1 MTFRKKWVMEIVQ
14 SELKCVCLISGHEWR
29 QGSMKEDEKRLIG
42 KYTKMSRGA
51 YIAATLLD
59 SKKKEEP
66 SGPYW
71 KKKQKAF
78 WEEKSKAFWEK

>member
-1 MTFRKKWVMEIVQ
+1 
-14 SELKCVCLISGHEWR
+14 
-29 QGSMKEDEKRLIG
+29 MKEDKKRLIG